1 MLATVAIAILIAVVS
16 NSRLICVR
24 YISQFHGQLAVGI
37 CPLAVLA
44 LPIFLGCRLCAS
56 SVCSNVVICRS
67 VLILDC
73 GTGRIV
79 GETSPHHLIGFAIYK
94 QIFSSINLMLRT
106 NDRID
111 VSIISQILSPFCF
124 ARSILL
130 EQIGNNTAFQLS
142 FSKSCCVIF

>member
-1 MLATVAIAILIAVVS
+1 MLATVAIAILIVVVS
-16 NSRLICVR
+16 KSRLLCVR
-24 YISQFHGQLAVGI
+24 YISQFLCQLAVRK
-37 CPLAVLA
+37 CPLTILA
-44 LPIFLGCRLCAS
+44 LPIFLGCRLGAR
-56 SVCSNVVICRS
+56 SVCCNMVIYRS

-73 GTGRIV
+73 EIGRIV
-79 GETSPHHLIGFAIYK
+79 GETTRHHLIGFAIYK

-111 VSIISQILSPFCF
+111 VSIINQILSPFCF

-142 FSKSCCVIF
+142 FCKSCCVIF